1 MKRRL
6 IMMLAA
12 LTALPAWG
20 ARAKD
25 LGAFHGVRDNTLTGA
40 GLVVGLRRTGDSP
53 RNEGSIRALVN
64 RLQGH
69 GLSLE
74 QDEIITRNTALVMVT
89 ATLGPDARSGSR
101 TDVLVASS
109 GDASSLE
116 GGVLLMTP
124 LFGTDG
130 KVHATAEGALVV
142 GGYAASAGLNLA
154 RKNTPT
160 TGRIPGGA
168 IIEIGAPSIDYD
180 ALETIDFVLRSP
192 DFTTAT
198 RLAAAIDEAF
208 GSDVAKT
215 TSATTITLTPPA
227 DYDDRFPEFAAMVE
241 SVELQVDAPA
251 RVVVNERTGTVVMGA
266 DVKIAPV
273 AIAHGGLTI
282 EVRRRNAISQ
292 PAAFSNGTTA
302 AVSNV
307 WVEANEAAGKLTLVE
322 GVAIG
327 DLVAAL
333 NDLGVKPRDLIQILE
348 AIRSS
353 GALHAEVVTN

>member
-1 MKRRL
+1 MKTL
-6 IMMLAA
+6 LALTLLFAPTAA
-12 LTALPAWG
+12 LA

-25 LGAFHGVRDNTLTGA
+25 LGAFHGVRENTLTGA
-40 GLVVGLRRTGDSP
+40 GLVVGLRRTGDSS
-53 RNEGSIRALVN
+53 RNEASIRALAN

-69 GLSLE
+69 GLSLR
-74 QDEIITRNTALVMVT
+74 QDEIVTRNAALVMVT
-89 ATLGPDARSGSR
+89 ATLPADARSGSKV
-101 TDVLVASS
+101 DVIVAST

-130 KVHATAEGALVV
+130 AVHATAEGALVV
-142 GGYAASAGLNLA
+142 GGYAAAAGLNLA

-160 TGRIPGGA
+160 VGRIASGA
-168 IIEIGAPSIDYD
+168 IVEVGAPSIDYS
-180 ALETIDFVLRSP
+180 AISSIDFVLRSP
-192 DFTTAT
+192 DFTTAA
-198 RLAAAIDEAF
+198 RLAEAIDTDF
-208 GSDVAKT
+208 GSDVAKP
-215 TSATTITLTPPA
+215 TSATTIQLTLPSE
-227 DYDDRFPEFAAMVE
+227 YKDRFPEFAAKVE
-241 SVELQVDAPA
+241 SVELEVDAPA

-282 EVRRRNAISQ
+282 EVRRRNAVSQ
-292 PAAFSNGTTA
+292 PSPWSNGTTA
-302 AVSNV
+302 VQANTYIQAE
-307 WVEANEAAGKLTLVE
+307 EASGRLTLVE

-333 NDLGVKPRDLIQILE
+333 NDLGVKPRDLIQILD

>member
-1 MKRRL
+1 MKRPITL
-6 IMMLAA
+6 LAVLLLA
-12 LTALPAWG
+12 GPAWG

-25 LGAFHGVRDNTLTGA
+25 LGSFHGVRDNTLTGA

-53 RNEGSIRALVN
+53 RNEASIRALAN

-74 QDEIITRNTALVMVT
+74 QDEIVTRNTALVMVT
-89 ATLGPDARSGSR
+89 ATLVPDARSGSR

-130 KVHATAEGALVV
+130 KVHATAEGALIV
-142 GGYAASAGLNLA
+142 GGFAASAGMNLT

-160 TGRIPGGA
+160 VGRIPGGG
-168 IIEIGAPSIDYD
+168 IIEVGAPGLDYN
-180 ALETIDFVLRSP
+180 AMVTIDFVLRSP

-198 RLAAAIDEAF
+198 RLADAIDTAF

-215 TSATTITLTPPA
+215 ASATTITLTMPA
-227 DYDDRFPEFAAMVE
+227 EFKDRFPEFAAQVE

-282 EVRRRNAISQ
+282 EVRRRNAVSQ
-292 PAAFSNGTTA
+292 PSPFSGGTTA
-302 AVSNV
+302 VQSNT
-307 WVEANEAAGKLTLVE
+307 WIEAEELPGKLTLVE

-333 NDLGVKPRDLIQILE
+333 NELGVKPRDLIQILE

>member
-1 MKRRL
+1 MY
-6 IMMLAA
+6 A
-12 LTALPAWG
+12 LLTTILSLSPPAEA

-25 LGAFHGVRDNTLTGA
+25 LGSFHGVRDNTLTGA

-53 RNEGSIRALVN
+53 RNAASIRALAN

-69 GLSLE
+69 GLSLA
-74 QDEIITRNTALVMVT
+74 QDEITSRNVAMVMVT
-89 ATLGPDARSGSR
+89 ATLGPDTRSGSR
-101 TDVLVASS
+101 VDVLVASS

-130 KVHATAEGALVV
+130 EVHATAEGALVV
-142 GGYAASAGLNLA
+142 GGYAAAAGLNLA

-160 TGRIPGGA
+160 VGRIPGGA
-168 IIEIGAPSIDYD
+168 IVEVGSPSIDYG
-180 ALETIDFVLRSP
+180 ALETIDFVLRDP

-198 RLAAAIDEAF
+198 RLADAIDADF
-208 GSDVAKT
+208 GQDIAT
-215 TSATTITLTPPA
+215 PTSSSTIALAVPEDYRGQFPA
-227 DYDDRFPEFAAMVE
+227 FAARVE
-241 SVELQVDAPA
+241 SVEVQVDAPA

-266 DVKIAPV
+266 DVRIAPV

-282 EVRRRNAISQ
+282 EVRRRNAVSQ
-292 PAAFSNGTTA
+292 PAPFSNGTTA
-302 AVSNV
+302 VQSNTFI
-307 WVEANEAAGKLTLVE
+307 EAEEAEGRLTLVE

-327 DLVAAL
+327 ELVAAL
-333 NDLGVKPRDLIQILE
+333 NELGVRPRDLIQILE

-353 GALHAEVVTN
+353 GALHAEIVTH

>member
-1 MKRRL
+1 MKTL
-6 IMMLAA
+6 LAA
-12 LTALPAWG
+12 VLFTLSSPALA

-25 LGAFHGVRDNTLTGA
+25 LGAFHGVRENTLTGA
-40 GLVVGLRRTGDSP
+40 GLVVGLRRTGDSQ
-53 RNEGSIRALVN
+53 RNEASIRALAN

-74 QDEIITRNTALVMVT
+74 QDEIVSRNTALVMVT
-89 ATLGPDARSGSR
+89 ATLPPDARSGSR
-101 TDVLVASS
+101 VDVVVASS

-116 GGVLLMTP
+116 GGLLLMTP

-142 GGYAASAGLNLA
+142 GGFAAAAGLNLS

-160 TGRIPGGA
+160 VGRVAGGA
-168 IIEIGAPSIDYD
+168 IIEVGAPSLDYS
-180 ALETIDFVLRSP
+180 ALTEIDFVLRSP
-192 DFTTAT
+192 DFTTAA
-198 RLAAAIDEAF
+198 RLAEAIDTDF
-208 GSDVAKT
+208 GSDVAKP
-215 TSATTITLTPPA
+215 TSATTVSLTLPE
-227 DYDDRFPEFAAMVE
+227 DYKDRFPEFAARVE
-241 SVELQVDAPA
+241 AVELEVDAPA

-282 EVRRRNAISQ
+282 EVRRRNAVSQ
-292 PAAFSNGTTA
+292 PSPFSNGTT
-302 AVSNV
+302 VTQSNT
-307 WVEANEAAGKLTLVE
+307 WIEAEEATGKLTLVE

-333 NDLGVKPRDLIQILE
+333 NSLGVKPRDLIQILE